1 MEQQTFDKL
10 RVSAEGF
17 HSLLDT
23 QYHLIIGRKGKSV
36 DLTIEFKPID
46 FHHLMGLG
54 KLKDLRI
61 ATQNR
66 ESVFFGIL
74 NGTITYPSI
83 CKSRYIGQIENRFT
97 PLSHIEQI
105 FDSNK
110 LIFRYNEKQNQFS
123 LIEADYLLSTDFPGT
138 IFIFLFRKRKLQD
151 DFSVVPFFQKKRKI
165 IRLDSRNS
173 LYSLKRRSR
182 SVPERK
188 SSSIT
193 GSLPKINSQAYLRR
207 RFRKRTGRI
216 TVPAILPVP
225 VSLLFF
231 RSATWG

>member
-46 FHHLMGLG
+46 FHHLLGLG

-123 LIEADYLLSTDFPGT
+123 LIEADYLLSTDFSGNDIY
-138 IFIFLFRKRKLQD
+138 IFIQEKEIAGRFFCRSFFPKEKKDYTIGQSQFTLLFKEK
-151 DFSVVPFFQKKRKI
+151 
-165 IRLDSRNS
+165 
-173 LYSLKRRSR
+173 
-182 SVPERK
+182 
-188 SSSIT
+188 
-193 GSLPKINSQAYLRR
+193 
-207 RFRKRTGRI
+207 I
-216 TVPAILPVP
+216 TVSTREKIVQYNRLTPKNKLAGIPP
-225 VSLLFF
+225 QEIPEKG
-231 RSATWG
+231 RAE

>member
-110 LIFRYNEKQNQFS
+110 LIFRYNGNRQ
-123 LIEADYLLSTDFPGT
+123 I
-138 IFIFLFRKRKLQD
+138 
-151 DFSVVPFFQKKRKI
+151 I
-165 IRLDSRNS
+165 IRSTV
-173 LYSLKRRSR
+173 K
-182 SVPERK
+182 
-188 SSSIT
+188 
-193 GSLPKINSQAYLRR
+193 LPQPFASWSN
-207 RFRKRTGRI
+207 
-216 TVPAILPVP
+216 
-225 VSLLFF
+225 LL
-231 RSATWG
+231 

>member
-66 ESVFFGIL
+66 ESVFCEIL
-74 NGTITYPSI
+74 NGTITYSSI
-83 CKSRYIGQIENRFT
+83 HKSRYIGQIENRFT

-105 FDSNK
+105 LDSNR
-110 LIFRYNEKQNQFS
+110 LIFRYNKKQNQFS
-123 LIEADYLLSTDFPGT
+123 LIEADYLLSTDF
-138 IFIFLFRKRKLQD
+138 
-151 DFSVVPFFQKKRKI
+151 SVVPFFQKKRKI
-165 IRLDSRNS
+165 IQLDSHNS
-173 LYSLKRRSR
+173 LYSLKKKSR

-188 SSSIT
+188 SSSMT
-193 GSLPKINSQAYLRR
+193 GSLKKINPQTYPH
-207 RFRKRTGRI
+207 RKFQKKNKQINRTGCSAC
-216 TVPAILPVP
+216 PFSLP
-225 VSLLFF
+225 SMLFF
-231 RSATWG
+231 YSSS